1 MSVSQVDSG
10 TVTADGTEQTV
21 DTISNGGVYVWAV
34 DLSNMASG
42 DSVTLRVKDK
52 VLSGGSAVLA
62 FEETYTGA
70 QAVDWVCSEPIAAA
84 HEITFT
90 LEQTAGTN
98 RQYAWSTRSVT

>member
-1 MSVSQVDSG
+1 MAVTQVDSG

-21 DTISNGGVYVWAV
+21 DTQTAGGVYVWAV
-34 DLSNMASG
+34 DLSNLAAG

-52 VLSGGSAVLA
+52 ILAAGSAVLA
-62 FEETYTGA
+62 FEQTFTGA
-70 QAVDWVCSEPIAAA
+70 QDIDWVCSEPVATA

-98 RQYAWSTRSVT
+98 RDFPWSVRAVY